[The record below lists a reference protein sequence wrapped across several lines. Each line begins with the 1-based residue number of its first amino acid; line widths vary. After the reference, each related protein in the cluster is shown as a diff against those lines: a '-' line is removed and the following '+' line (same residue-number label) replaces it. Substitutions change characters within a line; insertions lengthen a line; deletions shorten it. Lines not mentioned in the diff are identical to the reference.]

1 MSTNAKNDCAVVEE
15 ELDEEPRSIIL
26 SMIGQL
32 RKDMDLS
39 RITFPT
45 FVLEP
50 RSFTERVTD
59 FMSHPDFLIQASKCD
74 DPVQRFIGVV
84 KYYMSGWH
92 IHPKGV
98 KKPYNPILGEFFRS
112 RYAFD
117 DDTSAFFVAEQ
128 VSHHPPITAMFYHSP
143 EHHIAIEGD
152 LRPKSRFF
160 GNSVGMLLEGYAK
173 VHFGQWNENYQVTY
187 PNMYARGILFGKMV
201 LELGETST
209 VTCVESDLAFDVE
222 FKTKG
227 LIWGTYNQIAG
238 KIRRISTKEVLY
250 EISGN
255 WQTQIFILDV
265 REKRRLGNLEPT
277 VLFDS
282 AKEHVVP
289 QLVACAAE
297 QEPNESRNLWKYVT
311 KAIVENNLDNA
322 TTYKSA
328 IEEQQRED
336 AKRRDAAKERFVP
349 RFFQLETDGNYH
361 PKLKNI
367 SEDPVKAKEDIV
379 NWVFTRPDGQLQ
391 NFDKAED
398 DSIVLAA
405 GLAATKSLPR
415 H

>member
-1 MSTNAKNDCAVVEE
+1 MSKNDASVVEE
-15 ELDEEPRSIIL
+15 VLDDEPRSIIL
-26 SMIGQL
+26 SMISQL

-59 FMSHPDFLIQASKCD
+59 FMSHPDFLIRASKCD

-92 IHPKGV
+92 IHPK
-98 KKPYNPILGEFFRS
+98 PYNPVLGEFFRS
-112 RYAFD
+112 KYEFD
-117 DDTSAFFVAEQ
+117 DSSSAFFVAEQ

-152 LRPKSRFF
+152 LRPKSRFLV
-160 GNSVGMLLEGYAK
+160 NSVGMLLEGYAN
-173 VHFGQWNENYQVTY
+173 VHFGLWNENYRVTY

-209 VTCVESDLAFDVE
+209 VTCPENDLAFDVE

-227 LIWGTYNQIAG
+227 IIWGSYNQIAG

-255 WQTQIFILDV
+255 WQTQINILDV
-265 REKRRLGNLEPT
+265 RDKRKGGGLSSTEPS

-282 AKEHVVP
+282 AKETVVP
-289 QLVACAAE
+289 QIVACAAE

-311 KAIVENNLDNA
+311 KAIAENNLDDA

-328 IEEQQRED
+328 IEEDQRD
-336 AKRRDAAKERFVP
+336 GTKRREAAKERFMP
-349 RFFQLETDGNYH
+349 RFFQLEVDGNYH
-361 PKLKNI
+361 PKFKDIPDDPALARDKI
-367 SEDPVKAKEDIV
+367 VHWIFAKPDGSLQDFAIEEKDPV
-379 NWVFTRPDGQLQ
+379 
-391 NFDKAED
+391 
-398 DSIVLAA
+398 VLAA
-405 GLAATKSLPR
+405 GLAAAKSQQR
-415 H
+415 A

>member
-1 MSTNAKNDCAVVEE
+1 MSKCDENSVIEE
-15 ELDEEPRSIIL
+15 ELDEEPRSIII

-59 FMSHPDFLIQASKCD
+59 FMSHPDFLIDASKCE
-74 DPVQRFIGVV
+74 DPIDRFIGVV

-112 RYAFD
+112 QCTFRD
-117 DDTSAFFVAEQ
+117 STSAYFVSEQ

-143 EHHIAIEGD
+143 EHHISIEGD

-173 VHFGQWNENYQVTY
+173 VHFNKRNNEEYLVTY

-209 VTCVESDLAFDVE
+209 VTCEKSDLMFEVE

-238 KIRRISTKEVLY
+238 KIKRISTKEVLY
-250 EISGN
+250 DISGN
-255 WQTQIFILDV
+255 WQTTIYITD
-265 REKRRLGNLEPT
+265 RRQRTEPT

-282 AKEHVVP
+282 TKDNVVP
-289 QLVACAAE
+289 QTVACVAE
-297 QEPNESRNLWKYVT
+297 QEPNESRNLWKFVT
-311 KAIVENNLDNA
+311 KAIVENDLDAA
-322 TTYKSA
+322 TAQKSV
-328 IEEQQRED
+328 IEERQREE
-336 AKRRDAAKERFVP
+336 AKRREAAKERFIP
-349 RFFQLETDGNYH
+349 RFFQLETDGFYH
-361 PKLKNI
+361 PKLMLKDI
-367 SEDPVKAKEDIV
+367 PDDPAQATEVITKWIFTKAGVQETEGKEKEMQDFTKPEEDSV
-379 NWVFTRPDGQLQ
+379 
-391 NFDKAED
+391 
-398 DSIVLAA
+398 VLA
-405 GLAATKSLPR
+405 GTKPR
-415 H
+415 RH

>member
-1 MSTNAKNDCAVVEE
+1 MSTNAKSDCAVVEE

-32 RKDMDLS
+32 RKEMDLS
-39 RITFPT
+39 RVTFPT

-59 FMSHPDFLIQASKCD
+59 FMSHPDFLIQY
-74 DPVQRFIGVV
+74 VQVETACA
-84 KYYMSGWH
+84 YA
-92 IHPKGV
+92 KGV

-173 VHFGQWNENYQVTY
+173 VHFGKWDENYHVTY

-209 VTCVESDLAFDVE
+209 VTCQESDLAFDVE

-227 LIWGTYNQIAG
+227 MLWGTYNQIAG
-238 KIRRISTKEVLY
+238 KIRRISTREVLY

-255 WQTQIFILDV
+255 WQTQIFILD
-265 REKRRLGNLEPT
+265 
-277 VLFDS
+277 
-282 AKEHVVP
+282 
-289 QLVACAAE
+289 
-297 QEPNESRNLWKYVT
+297 
-311 KAIVENNLDNA
+311 
-322 TTYKSA
+322 
-328 IEEQQRED
+328 
-336 AKRRDAAKERFVP
+336 
-349 RFFQLETDGNYH
+349 
-361 PKLKNI
+361 
-367 SEDPVKAKEDIV
+367 
-379 NWVFTRPDGQLQ
+379 
-391 NFDKAED
+391 
-398 DSIVLAA
+398 
-405 GLAATKSLPR
+405 
-415 H
+415 

>member
-1 MSTNAKNDCAVVEE
+1 MSKCDENSVIEE
-15 ELDEEPRSIIL
+15 ELDEEPRSIII

-59 FMSHPDFLIQASKCD
+59 FMSHPDFLINASKCE
-74 DPVQRFIGVV
+74 DPIDRFIGVV

-112 RYAFD
+112 QCTFRD
-117 DDTSAFFVAEQ
+117 STSAYFVSEQ

-143 EHHIAIEGD
+143 EHHISIEGD

-173 VHFGQWNENYQVTY
+173 VHFNKWNNEEYLVTY

-209 VTCVESDLAFDVE
+209 VTCEKSDLMFEVE

-238 KIRRISTKEVLY
+238 KIKRISTKEVLY
-250 EISGN
+250 DISGN
-255 WQTQIFILDV
+255 WQTSIYIAD
-265 REKRRLGNLEPT
+265 RRQRTEPT

-282 AKEHVVP
+282 TKENVVP
-289 QLVACAAE
+289 QTVACVAE
-297 QEPNESRNLWKYVT
+297 QEPNESRNLWKFVT
-311 KAIVENNLDNA
+311 KAIVENDLDAA
-322 TTYKSA
+322 TAQKSV
-328 IEEQQRED
+328 IEERQREE
-336 AKRRDAAKERFVP
+336 AKRREAAKERFIP
-349 RFFQLETDGNYH
+349 RFFQLETDGFYH
-361 PKLKNI
+361 PKLMLKDI
-367 SEDPVKAKEDIV
+367 PDDPAQATEVITKWIFTKAGVQETEGKEKEIQD
-379 NWVFTRPDGQLQ
+379 FTKPEE
-391 NFDKAED
+391 N
-398 DSIVLAA
+398 SVVLA
-405 GLAATKSLPR
+405 GTKPR
-415 H
+415 RH

>member
-1 MSTNAKNDCAVVEE
+1 MSKADAAVVEE
-15 ELDEEPRSIIL
+15 ELDDEPRSIIL

-59 FMSHPDFLIQASKCD
+59 FMSHPDFLIDANQRE
-74 DPVQRFIGVV
+74 DPVERFIGVV

-92 IHPKGV
+92 IHPRGV
-98 KKPYNPILGEFFRS
+98 KKPYNPVLGEFFRS
-112 RYAFD
+112 RYEFKDNTNAYFL
-117 DDTSAFFVAEQ
+117 AEQ

-143 EHHIAIEGD
+143 EHRIGIEGD

-160 GNSVGMLLEGYAK
+160 GNSVGMILEGYAK
-173 VHFGQWNENYQVTY
+173 VQLGQWGESYMVTY

-209 VTCVESDLAFDVE
+209 VTCQETDLMFEVE

-238 KIRRISTKEVLY
+238 KVRRLSTKEVLY

-255 WQTQIFILDV
+255 WQTQILIQ
-265 REKRRLGNLEPT
+265 KKTGGGGEPEI
-277 VLFDS
+277 LFDS
-282 AKEHVVP
+282 RKEIVVP
-289 QLVACAAE
+289 QLVAATKE
-297 QEPNESRNLWKYVT
+297 QEARESRNLWKNVT
-311 KAIVENNLDNA
+311 QAIVEENLDHA

-328 IEEQQRED
+328 IEEEQREEARQRE
-336 AKRRDAAKERFVP
+336 AKKMEPFIP
-349 RFFQLETDGNYH
+349 RFFQLEADGNYH
-361 PKLKNI
+361 PKLKDI
-367 SEDPVKAKEDIV
+367 SGDDPEKAKKQIIDWI
-379 NWVFTRPDGQLQ
+379 FTKPDGKLQ
-391 NFDKAED
+391 DFSQEED
-398 DSIVLAA
+398 DPAVL
-405 GLAATKSLPR
+405 SCSN
-415 H
+415 

>member
-1 MSTNAKNDCAVVEE
+1 MSKCDDVSVVEE

-26 SMIGQL
+26 SMISQL
-32 RKDMDLS
+32 SKDMDLS

-59 FMSHPDFLIQASKCD
+59 FMSHPDFLINSASKRE
-74 DPVQRFIGVV
+74 DPVERFIGVV

-112 RYAFD
+112 RCTFD
-117 DDTSAFFVAEQ
+117 DKSSAFFVAEQ
-128 VSHHPPITAMFYHSP
+128 VSHHPPITAMFYHCP

-173 VHFGQWNENYQVTY
+173 IHFNKWGNEEYLVTY

-209 VTCVESDLAFDVE
+209 VTCEQSDLMFEVE

-227 LIWGTYNQIAG
+227 LIWGSYNQISG
-238 KIRRISTKEVLY
+238 KIKRISTKEVLY
-250 EISGN
+250 DISGN
-255 WQTQIFILDV
+255 WQTTIYIADH
-265 REKRRLGNLEPT
+265 RKKSEPV

-282 AKEHVVP
+282 SKETVVP
-289 QLVACAAE
+289 QTVACVAE
-297 QEPNESRNLWKYVT
+297 QEANESRNLWKNVT
-311 KAIVENNLDNA
+311 KAIVESDLDAA
-322 TTYKSA
+322 TKHKSA
-328 IEEQQRED
+328 IEEEQREV
-336 AKRRDAAKERFVP
+336 AKRREADGSRFVP
-349 RFFQLETDGNYH
+349 RFFQLEIDGFYH
-361 PKLKNI
+361 PNLMLKDI
-367 SEDPVKAKEDIV
+367 PDDPQQATEKITQWIFTKSDGEELQDFSKPEEDPVVRATAAAVAAKS
-379 NWVFTRPDGQLQ
+379 R
-391 NFDKAED
+391 
-398 DSIVLAA
+398 
-405 GLAATKSLPR
+405 R